1 MKKSII
7 IATISAAIAMSTIGY
22 AYDLDLKSLS
32 DEEFSQLLQD
42 VNQEAVDRNIN
53 KTSDLLPGT
62 YVGGVDIPVG
72 GYDII
77 TQADSDRFSIT
88 LVGVDKKMADYYYQ
102 ESADPNTDGS
112 FHISIKDGY
121 TLTVEGRAATITV
134 NNSLNFK

>member
-77 TQADSDRFSIT
+77 TQADSDRFSIK

>member
-88 LVGVDKKMADYYYQ
+88 LVGVDKKMADYYYH

-121 TLTVEGRAATITV
+121 TLTVEGRTATITV

>member
-32 DEEFSQLLQD
+32 DEEFSQLLQE
-42 VNQEAVDRNIN
+42 VNQEAVNRNIN

-72 GYDII
+72 GYDVFAP
-77 TQADSDRFSIT
+77 ADEEQFHISLT
-88 LVGVDKKMADYYYQ
+88 GVNKNTADYHYSEWAYAN
-102 ESADPNTDGS
+102 EDAN

-121 TLTVEGRAATITV
+121 TLTVEGRTATITV
-134 NNSLNFK
+134 NNGLNFQ

>member
-77 TQADSDRFSIT
+77 TQADSDRFYIK

>member
-77 TQADSDRFSIT
+77 TQADSDRFSIK

-121 TLTVEGRAATITV
+121 TLTVEGRTATITV
-134 NNSLNFK
+134 NNGLNFK

>member
-7 IATISAAIAMSTIGY
+7 IATISAAIAMSAIGY

-32 DEEFSQLLQD
+32 DDEITQLFSD
-42 VNQEAVDRNIN
+42 VEQELVDRNIN

-77 TQADSDRFSIT
+77 SPAGDDDFSVMLI
-88 LVGVDKKMADYYYQ
+88 GIDKQDMDYYHRDKVD
-102 ESADPNTDGS
+102 ENEDAN

-121 TLTVEGRAATITV
+121 TLTVEGRTATITV
-134 NNSLNFK
+134 NNGLNFK

>member
-77 TQADSDRFSIT
+77 TQADSDRFSIK
-88 LVGVDKKMADYYYQ
+88 LVGVDKKMADYYYH